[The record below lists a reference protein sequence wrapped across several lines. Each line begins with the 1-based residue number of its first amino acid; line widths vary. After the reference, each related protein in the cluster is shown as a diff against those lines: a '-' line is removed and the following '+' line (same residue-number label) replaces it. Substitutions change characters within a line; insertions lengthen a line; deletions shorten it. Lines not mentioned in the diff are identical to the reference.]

1 MTIAQFYRAM
11 EEART
16 KLYSAVSFYE
26 NAKRTGSAESAWRVV
41 IQASRAMQAAR
52 NAYADALKRTKQHRS
67 AAE

>member
-16 KLYSAVSFYE
+16 KLYRAVSFYE

-52 NAYADALKRTKQHRS
+52 NAYADALKRTKQHRE